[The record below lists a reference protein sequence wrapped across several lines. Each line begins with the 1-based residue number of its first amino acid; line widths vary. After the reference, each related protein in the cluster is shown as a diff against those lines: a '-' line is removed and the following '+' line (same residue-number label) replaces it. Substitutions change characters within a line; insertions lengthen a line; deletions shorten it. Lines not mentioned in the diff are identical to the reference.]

1 MFRAL
6 FFACISL
13 ILIVCVPWAI
23 TNIRQAPDLPS
34 NHHALSLDFLSY
46 QRISHYQHVQEKTLL
61 VRDKT
66 PLFYRF
72 IQGHHRD
79 ALVVLLHGSSYHGA
93 YLAPLGIKLH
103 EFADICIPDIRGHG
117 KSGKLGTCSY
127 IGQLEDDLS
136 DLISYLKKH
145 HSYKKVILVGH
156 SSGGGLAIRFGAGKY
171 SAMADSLI
179 LLTPAIIT
187 APTMRTPGARTWAKV
202 DRIKI
207 MELVALNAIG
217 ISRFNTAQV
226 VKFNKPADQC
236 DGSEILS
243 YDYNLA
249 VSLHPRIPFQKDIAT
264 TVQKTTLFVGDSDEI
279 NNPHAFQD
287 IFPKQIIHHLEGT
300 GHLDIIR
307 NQTVFEEIKHQ
318 AQHISPSFTEQFV
331 TLKNGYKLWTK
342 TSTTGTIPVLL
353 VHGGPGGTSRMLK
366 PIETQ
371 LIEHGYKVITYHQLD
386 SQKSDCP
393 DNSELWTIVEFT
405 NHLEEVC
412 ETLKLENFY
421 LFGYSWGVV
430 LAIEYALKNP
440 TKLRGLILSNFP
452 ASSKSFETY
461 LQKLR
466 TNLSDESRKIL
477 DDAEKNNSVGDEK
490 WQQVMTQEF
499 MKKHFCIMPKQPVEL
514 SEFMSELNWKLC
526 LHFFGQNDFRITG
539 ALADWDRWND
549 LKKITVPALVLGGQY
564 DQTDPQDLK
573 KMSKL
578 LPHGS
583 CHISRNASHIPFYEN
598 PSKYFKHLLH
608 FLKKH

>member
-13 ILIVCVPWAI
+13 ILIVCVPWSI
-23 TNIRQAPDLPS
+23 TNINQSPDLQS
-34 NHHALSLDFLSY
+34 THQALSLDFLSY
-46 QRISHYQHVQEKTLL
+46 QKISHYQHLREKTLL
-61 VRDKT
+61 ARDKT

-72 IQGHHRD
+72 IQGHQRD
-79 ALVVLLHGSSYHGA
+79 TLIVLLHGSSYHGA
-93 YLAPLGIKLH
+93 YLAPLGVKLH

-127 IGQLEDDLS
+127 IGQLEDDLF
-136 DLISYLKKH
+136 DLISHLKQH

-171 SAMADSLI
+171 NSMADSLI

-187 APTMRTPGARTWAKV
+187 APTMKTPGAKAWAKV

-207 MELVALNAIG
+207 MELIALNTIG
-217 ISRFNTAQV
+217 VTRFNTAQV
-226 VKFNKPADQC
+226 VTINKPPDQC

-249 VSLHPRIPFQKDIAT
+249 VSLHPRIPYHKDIKSTAH
-264 TVQKTTLFVGDSDEI
+264 KTTLFVGNHDEI
-279 NNPHAFQD
+279 NNPHAFND
-287 IFPKQIIHHLEGT
+287 IFPKEIVHQLETT
-300 GHLDIIR
+300 GHLDIIK
-307 NQTVFEEIKHQ
+307 NHSVFEEIKKQ
-318 AQHISPSFTEQFV
+318 ALSISPAFTEQFV

-342 TSTTGTIPVLL
+342 TSTSGTIPVLL
-353 VHGGPGGTSRMLK
+353 IHGGPGGTSTMFK
-366 PIETQ
+366 PIEAQ

-393 DNSELWTIVEFT
+393 NDPELWTTSEFT
-405 NHLEEVC
+405 SHLEEIC
-412 ETLKLENFY
+412 KALNLENFY
-421 LFGYSWGVV
+421 LFGYSWGVI
-430 LAIEYALKNP
+430 LAIEYAIKNP
-440 TKLRGLILSNFP
+440 NQLRGLVLSNFP

-466 TNLSDESRKIL
+466 TKLSNDSQKIL
-477 DDAEKNNSVGDEK
+477 NAAEKNNSIGDEK
-490 WQQVMTQEF
+490 WQHVMTQEF
-499 MKKHFCIMPKQPVEL
+499 MKKHFCTMPEQPA
-514 SEFMSELNWKLC
+514 EFTEFISELNWKLC
-526 LHFFGQNDFRITG
+526 LHFFGQNDFYITG
-539 ALADWDRWND
+539 AAKDWDRWND
-549 LKKITVPALVLGGQY
+549 LKKITAPTLVLGGQY

-578 LPHGS
+578 LPHSS
-583 CHISRNASHIPFYEN
+583 CHIIQNASHVPFYEN